1 MIDYVVFSCDN
12 IEDDLVDEL
21 NKMGIKSIFVDA
33 KDLLKAVKLL
43 NPIALVTNDGKLNT
57 IDGIEDIQIPIFVLS
72 NDQLIKENAKSDNF
86 YILRQFYPLD
96 LLNSLK
102 LIKQSAHSNIYSF
115 NSNIYRRDIGES
127 ILMRLLKNKIASLK
141 NSFLLITKFIDTEE
155 HNNMQIWNKDLYDNI
170 DYLFSIHDYF
180 NKPIFNYRVDTNT
193 FASLYSNLD
202 IKNFIKNLQNTIL
215 KFYNSTNINHDG
227 IKVKFK
233 VIEVSSINAEEIK
246 DYYEFSKEDI
256 LKDDII
262 TQSNVKKSYKIL
274 FVDED
279 KVVLNILKS
288 RYLNKGYEVISFDNL
303 LDCLNFLETTE
314 VDAIITEL
322 YTKNMNADDFLMKL
336 NELEINTPV
345 IILSSQKNESS
356 VKRLLNLGAVDYIYK
371 PFSPIELDARLEKLL
386 D

>member
-1 MIDYVVFSCDN
+1 
-12 IEDDLVDEL
+12 
-21 NKMGIKSIFVDA
+21 
-33 KDLLKAVKLL
+33 
-43 NPIALVTNDGKLNT
+43 
-57 IDGIEDIQIPIFVLS
+57 
-72 NDQLIKENAKSDNF
+72 
-86 YILRQFYPLD
+86 
-96 LLNSLK
+96 
-102 LIKQSAHSNIYSF
+102 
-115 NSNIYRRDIGES
+115 
-127 ILMRLLKNKIASLK
+127 MRLLKNKIASLK

-279 KVVLNILKS
+279 KVILNILKS